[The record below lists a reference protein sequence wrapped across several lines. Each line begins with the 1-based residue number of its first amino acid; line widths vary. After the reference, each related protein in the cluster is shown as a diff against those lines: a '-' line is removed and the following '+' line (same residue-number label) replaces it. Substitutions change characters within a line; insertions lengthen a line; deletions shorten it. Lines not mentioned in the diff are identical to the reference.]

1 MVGCLYLV
9 ALGLALCLFALALLG
24 VLGALTMVA
33 FHLSGL
39 VVLVLDIIAVIE
51 IVKSR
56 DDGTKK
62 AIWILM
68 ILFLP
73 VLGLLLW
80 FFLGRKRHP

>member
-1 MVGCLYLV
+1 MLGCLYLV

-24 VLGALTMVA
+24 VLGALTMIA

-39 VVLVLDIIAVIE
+39 VVLLLDVIAVIE

-68 ILFLP
+68 IIFLP

-80 FFLGRKRHP
+80 FFLGRKRS

>member
-1 MVGCLYLV
+1 MLGCLFLV
-9 ALGLALCLFALALLG
+9 ALGFALGLFALALLG
-24 VLGALTMVA
+24 VLGALTMLA

-39 VVLVLDIIAVIE
+39 VILVLDIIALIE
-51 IVKSR
+51 ILKSN

-73 VLGLLLW
+73 VLGLVLW
-80 FFLGRKRHP
+80 YFLGRKKS

>member
-1 MVGCLYLV
+1 MMGCLFLV
-9 ALGLALCLFALALLG
+9 ALGLSLCLFALALLG
-24 VLGALTMVA
+24 VLGALTMIA

-39 VVLVLDIIAVIE
+39 VILVLDVIAVIE

-62 AIWILM
+62 AVWILM

-80 FFLGRKRHP
+80 FFLGRKKS

>member
-1 MVGCLYLV
+1 MLGCLYLV
-9 ALGLALCLFALALLG
+9 GLGLALCLFALALLG
-24 VLGALTMVA
+24 VLGAMTMIA

-39 VVLVLDIIAVIE
+39 VILVLDIIALIE
-51 IVKSR
+51 ILKSN

-73 VLGLLLW
+73 VLGLVLW
-80 FFLGRKRHP
+80 YFLGRKKS

>member
-9 ALGLALCLFALALLG
+9 ALGFALGLFALALLG
-24 VLGALTMVA
+24 VLGALTMLA

-51 IVKSR
+51 ILKSN

-68 ILFLP
+68 IFFLP
-73 VLGLLLW
+73 VLGLVLW
-80 FFLGRKRHP
+80 FFLGRKKS